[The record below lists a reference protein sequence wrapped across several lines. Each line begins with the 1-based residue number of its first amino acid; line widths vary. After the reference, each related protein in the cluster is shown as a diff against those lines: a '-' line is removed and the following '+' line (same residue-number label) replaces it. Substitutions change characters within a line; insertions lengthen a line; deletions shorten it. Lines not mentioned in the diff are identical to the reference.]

1 MRSRYEKYLPPLQ
14 QSCWTESDTFSYD
27 PERFD
32 LAYEAEWPD
41 ELDLYRVMAEAEPA
55 GRPGRTGAGAGA
67 GAKSRK
73 EMAGAAYAALERSR
87 WAAGAWAPSRTC
99 MD

>member
-1 MRSRYEKYLPPLQ
+1 MENVFWGRLGLPKRVLKVPPKNLAPIRTRYEKYLPPLQ
-14 QSCWTESDTFSYD
+14 QSWWTESDTFSYD

-32 LAYEAEWPD
+32 LACEAEWPD
-41 ELDLYRVMAEAEPA
+41 ELDLYRVMAKAEPA

-73 EMAGAAYAALERSR
+73 K
-87 WAAGAWAPSRTC
+87 
-99 MD
+99 